1 MNFNKIDL
9 DNWKR
14 KEIFNHY
21 LNQQTTFSITTE
33 INISDLY
40 RNIKQKGYKFYPTF
54 IFLVTCVINS
64 NTAFRTSYDSEGELG
79 YWDKLDPLY
88 TIFDSVSET
97 FSGIW
102 TTGRND
108 FKTFYDSYLFDVE
121 KYTGSGKLFPKT
133 PIPENTF
140 AISIIPWTSFTGFN
154 LNIGN
159 NSKYLLPIITAG
171 KFINKDHS
179 IYLPLSLQVHHSVC
193 DGYHAGLFMN
203 SIQELADRPN
213 DWLFEFH

>member
-33 INISDLY
+33 IDISVLY
-40 RNIKQKGYKFYPTF
+40 RNIKQKGYKFYPAF
-54 IFLVTCVINS
+54 IFLVTNVINS
-64 NTAFRTSYDSEGELG
+64 NTAFRTGYNSEGDLG

-102 TTGRND
+102 TTGKND
-108 FKTFYDSYLFDVE
+108 FKEFNELYLSDVE
-121 KYTGSGKLFPKT
+121 KYNGSGKLFPKT

-140 AISIIPWTSFTGFN
+140 SISMIPWTSFTGFN
-154 LNIGN
+154 LNINN
-159 NSKYLLPIITAG
+159 NSNYLLPIITAG
-171 KFINKDHS
+171 KFIKKGNS
-179 IYLPLSLQVHHSVC
+179 IYLPLSLQVHHAVC
-193 DGYHAGLFMN
+193 DGYHAGMFMT

-213 DWLFEFH
+213 ELLL

>member
-1 MNFNKIDL
+1 MNFNKIDV

-33 INISDLY
+33 IDISALY
-40 RNIKQKGYKFYPTF
+40 RNIKQKKYKFYPAF
-54 IFLVTCVINS
+54 IFLVTSVINS
-64 NTAFRTSYDSEGELG
+64 NTAFRTGYNRAGDLG

-88 TIFDSVSET
+88 TIFDSVSES

-102 TTGRND
+102 TTGTND
-108 FKTFYDSYLFDVE
+108 FKEFYECYLSDLDN
-121 KYTGSGKLFPKT
+121 YNGSGKLFPKT

-140 AISIIPWTSFTGFN
+140 SISVIPWTSFTGFN
-154 LNIGN
+154 LNIN
-159 NSKYLLPIITAG
+159 NNGSYLLPIITAG
-171 KFINKDHS
+171 KFIDKGNT
-179 IYLPLSLQVHHSVC
+179 IYLPLSLQVHHAVC

-203 SIQELADRPN
+203 SVQELADESNR
-213 DWLFEFH
+213 WIL

>member
-33 INISDLY
+33 IDISVLY
-40 RNIKQKGYKFYPTF
+40 RNLKQKGYKFYPAF
-54 IFLVTCVINS
+54 IFLVTNVINS
-64 NTAFRTSYDSEGELG
+64 NTAFRTGYNSEGDLG

-102 TTGRND
+102 TTGKND
-108 FKTFYDSYLFDVE
+108 FKEFNELYLSDVE
-121 KYTGSGKLFPKT
+121 KYNGSGKLFPKT

-140 AISIIPWTSFTGFN
+140 SISMIPWTSFTGFN
-154 LNIGN
+154 LNINN
-159 NSKYLLPIITAG
+159 NSNYLLPIITAG
-171 KFINKDHS
+171 KFIKKGNS
-179 IYLPLSLQVHHSVC
+179 IYLPLSLQVHHAVC
-193 DGYHAGLFMN
+193 DGYHAGMFMT
-203 SIQELADRPN
+203 SIQELADSPN
-213 DWLFEFH
+213 ELLL

>member
-33 INISDLY
+33 IDISVLY
-40 RNIKQKGYKFYPTF
+40 RNIKQEGYKFYPAF
-54 IFLVTCVINS
+54 IFLVTRVINS
-64 NTAFRTSYDSEGELG
+64 NTAFRTGYNSDGELG
-79 YWDKLDPLY
+79 YWDKLEPLY
-88 TIFDSVSET
+88 TIFDGVSKT

-102 TTGRND
+102 TPVKND
-108 FKTFYDSYLFDVE
+108 FKEFYDLYLSDVE
-121 KYTGSGKLFPKT
+121 KYNGSGKLFPKT
-133 PIPENTF
+133 PIPENAF
-140 AISIIPWTSFTGFN
+140 SLSIIPWTSFTGFN
-154 LNIGN
+154 LNINN
-159 NSKYLLPIITAG
+159 NSNYLLPIITAG
-171 KFINKDHS
+171 KFINKGNS

-203 SIQELADRPN
+203 SIQELSDRPN
-213 DWLFEFH
+213 DWLS